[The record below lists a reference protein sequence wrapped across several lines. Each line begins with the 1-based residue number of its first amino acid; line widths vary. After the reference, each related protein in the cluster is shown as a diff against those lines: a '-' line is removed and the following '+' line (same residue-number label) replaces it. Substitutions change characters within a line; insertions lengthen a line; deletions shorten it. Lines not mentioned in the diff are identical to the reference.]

1 MQSVL
6 ESGARRSGSVRG
18 GSVRGGAA
26 RAAANSRAA
35 SDAAHT
41 AIAVQAMQ
49 LLGRWQRVRNGHLA
63 LSAGCACGISAS
75 IDLREFDELI
85 LDYLYNKFSSDAALC
100 DFLRHA
106 AGVPAGPLAALLR
119 RLATPPLILPPPQA
133 QAVLQALEA
142 SIASIEEQHP

>member
-6 ESGARRSGSVRG
+6 ESGARRS

-85 LDYLYNKFSSDAALC
+85 LDYLYNKFSSDATLC

-119 RLATPPLILPPPQA
+119 RLATPPLTLPPPQA

>member
-1 MQSVL
+1 
-6 ESGARRSGSVRG
+6 
-18 GSVRGGAA
+18 
-26 RAAANSRAA
+26 
-35 SDAAHT
+35 
-41 AIAVQAMQ
+41 MQ

-75 IDLREFDELI
+75 IDLRDFDELI
-85 LDYLYNKFSSDAALC
+85 LDYLYNKFSSDATLC

-106 AGVPAGPLAALLR
+106 AGVPAGTLAALLR
-119 RLATPPLILPPPQA
+119 RLATPPLRLPPPQA